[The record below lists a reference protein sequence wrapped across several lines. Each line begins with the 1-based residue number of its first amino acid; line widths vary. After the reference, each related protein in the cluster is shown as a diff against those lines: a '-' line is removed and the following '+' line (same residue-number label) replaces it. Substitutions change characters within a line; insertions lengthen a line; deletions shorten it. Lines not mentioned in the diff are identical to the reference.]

1 MPTTIDAAGQS
12 RQVQVPH
19 SYFQKAKTE
28 YSDWRWATVREFV
41 QNSYDAQANKIDFRL
56 TLNSAGRIELVVID
70 DGVGMDQDVLENVL
84 LCMGGSR
91 KPHGAIGGFGYA
103 KAILFFAHHCYSIR
117 TQNLL
122 VVGSGGEYRLTTE
135 DIQVPG
141 TRIVVE
147 LDDDPDMF
155 EAWRDGITTYVAAC
169 YMEYTTGR
177 AVEISLDGQVLEQN
191 NDRSYD
197 YGVRSVLGDIW
208 YDEVPNTSRSA
219 FVVSVQGLPMFT
231 EFEYSSTNESALV
244 GGLELGAGSAALT
257 ANRDGFTSG
266 YSAQFSEVVGNLVEN
281 HSAVRYGQALDL
293 LINFDKGSTTEALKT
308 DDGETLDAE
317 AIEPRSPL
325 LMLTTAATDQEQTA
339 GYAAALARIR
349 HERYPAS
356 FHLKVASLSARRSAN
371 SQAYITAP
379 TLVAEMNKARSARL
393 AHMWHAAVLTILNC
407 DWALANGAEFCDAG
421 GRAVD
426 DWSIHGDDTSDL
438 QAFFRGRRVDAGYC
452 FIANTEGLCAL
463 SPGEGPHRI
472 YVNPLLL
479 TTESSFRLGDALD
492 LAYHEVAHLW
502 EQHHG
507 ESFCGVEAKLRQSVR
522 RWMSEREFLARLAVR
537 QRCSCEQAHD
547 LSQSKL
553 TQAS

>member
-1 MPTTIDAAGQS
+1 MKRQIESKTVKTDMTGAA

-28 YSDWRWATVREFV
+28 YSDWRWAMIREFI
-41 QNSYDAQANKIDFRL
+41 QNSYDAQATAIDFRL
-56 TLNSAGRIELVVID
+56 AVNADRRIELEVDD

-91 KPHGAIGGFGYA
+91 KPSGAIGGFGYA
-103 KAILFFAHHCYSIR
+103 KAILFFAHHGYTIR
-117 TQNLL
+117 THDLL
-122 VVGSGGEYRLTTE
+122 VQGSGGEYRLTTE
-135 DIQVPG
+135 DGSVSG

-155 EAWRDGITTYVAAC
+155 EAWRDGITNYVAAS

-197 YGVRSVLGDIW
+197 FGVRSVLGDIW
-208 YDEVPNTSRSA
+208 YDEVANTSRSA

-231 EFEYSSTNESALV
+231 EFEFASTNECALI
-244 GGLELGAGSAALT
+244 GGLELEAGSAALT
-257 ANRDGFTSG
+257 ANRDGFTSAF
-266 YSAQFSEVVGNLVEN
+266 SAQFSEVLGNLVQN

-293 LINFDKGSTTEALKT
+293 SINFDRGSTTEALKT
-308 DDGETLDAE
+308 GDGGTLDPQTAE
-317 AIEPRSPL
+317 LRRPL
-325 LMLTTAATDQEQTA
+325 LLLTSAATNQEQTT
-339 GYAAALARIR
+339 GYAVAMARIR
-349 HERYPAS
+349 HERFPAN

-379 TLVAEMNKARSARL
+379 TLVAEMNRVRSARL
-393 AHMWHAAVLTILNC
+393 AHAWRTAVLTILNC
-407 DWALANGAEFCDAG
+407 DWALANGVEFCDSG

-438 QAFFRGRRVDAGYC
+438 QAFFRGRRVDAGFC
-452 FIANTEGLCAL
+452 FIAGTEGLCAL
-463 SPGEGPHRI
+463 SAGEGAHRI

-479 TTESSFRLGDALD
+479 TMESSFRLGDTLD

-507 ESFCGVEAKLRQSVR
+507 EAFCGVEAKLRQSVR
-522 RWMSEREFLARLAVR
+522 RWMSEREILARVAGR
-537 QRCSCEQAHD
+537 
-547 LSQSKL
+547 
-553 TQAS
+553 